1 MTNGSISTV
10 KKKIIMPENILISI
24 PSIVCGDEKNSVIID
39 SDNKKDG
46 GIKLD
51 IKIPINEDTTIK
63 IFNEKIDYELEYIL
77 NYLNKEKIS

>member
-1 MTNGSISTV
+1 
-10 KKKIIMPENILISI
+10 MPGNILISI
-24 PSIVCGDEKNSVIID
+24 PSIACGVEKNSVIID

-51 IKIPINEDTTIK
+51 IKIPINEDTIIK
-63 IFNEKIDYELEYIL
+63 IFDEKIDYEIEYIL